1 MLLISVGHVFLEL
14 QFLELSYSKS
24 KQMYHSRQKCEVK
37 TVGVCLKTWHNR
49 IVPGYLPQPREAS
62 SIPGLNRWV
71 LAADTVGGEG
81 PPNNH
86 INNECQ
92 GMDRYALLTTVNEAS
107 RYSWL
112 I

>member
-37 TVGVCLKTWHNR
+37 TVGVCLKTWHNQ

-62 SIPGLNRWV
+62 SIPGLNRWF
-71 LAADTVGGEG
+71 LRLT
-81 PPNNH
+81 
-86 INNECQ
+86 
-92 GMDRYALLTTVNEAS
+92 LLGVRDHPTT
-107 RYSWL
+107 